1 MSRKR
6 AEFLPGARLAA
17 RPVALVVALT
27 VTLAPC
33 SRALADRSI
42 DERHA
47 ADPKGMVEIVGVA
60 GTVDVSGWDRSEVEV
75 TGTVDDAVERVD
87 VTSNAD
93 RTSVHVVMRS
103 GMSWHGGEARLD
115 VHVPAR
121 SSVTANVVSSTLRI
135 SGVHGDVKL
144 QSVSGDI
151 EGDVHGDVRAGT
163 VSGNL
168 RMNAREAQHI
178 EVKSISGDVELT
190 GGGGEVEVTTVSG
203 TARADLGLVTRGRFK
218 TVSGDMV
225 AGLALSP
232 TADLNGESVSGDVSF
247 NFAAPPDGEFDVQ
260 SFSGDIH
267 NCFGP
272 KPVKAEYGPG
282 SRLEF
287 TNGAGHARV
296 HVDTKSGEVR
306 LCTKGRS

>member
-1 MSRKR
+1 MSKTPST
-6 AEFLPGARLAA
+6 F
-17 RPVALVVALT
+17 VVVALA
-27 VTLAPC
+27 VALAPW

-47 ADPKGMVEIVGVA
+47 AAPKGLVEIVVVA
-60 GTVDVSGWDRSEVEV
+60 GAVDVMAWDRPEVEV
-75 TGTVDDAVERVD
+75 TGTVDDSVERVD
-87 VTSNAD
+87 VASAGE
-93 RTSVHVVMRS
+93 RTSVHVVMRA
-103 GMSWHGGEARLD
+103 GMSWHGGEARLN
-115 VHVPAR
+115 VHVPAQ
-121 SSVTANVVSSTLRI
+121 SSVTANVVSATLKI
-135 SGVHGDVKL
+135 AGVRGNAQL

-151 EGDVHGDVRAGT
+151 EGDLHGDVRAGT

-178 EVKSISGDVELT
+178 EVKSISGDVDLS

-203 TARADLGLVTRGRFK
+203 TAKAELGLVTRGRFK
-218 TVSGDMV
+218 TVSGDLV

-232 TADLNGESVSGDVSF
+232 AADLNGESVSGDVSF
-247 NFAAPPDGEFDVQ
+247 NFASAPDGEFDVQ

-296 HVDTKSGEVR
+296 RVDTKSGDVR
-306 LCTKGRS
+306 LCTKGAK